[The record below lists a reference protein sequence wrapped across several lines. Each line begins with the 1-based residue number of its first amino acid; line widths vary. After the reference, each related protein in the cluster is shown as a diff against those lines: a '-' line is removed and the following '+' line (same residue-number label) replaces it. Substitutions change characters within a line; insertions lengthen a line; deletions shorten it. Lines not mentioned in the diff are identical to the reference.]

1 MVLQFCGYY
10 YVCGLDGLHYCWYFK
25 AIWGWMLPLSLL
37 WGNRSGY
44 ETLLVSVGLD
54 SAPSTERLPTGQACW
69 KLLGRVVQGW
79 GGAGV
84 LWGWLHFRQKGK
96 GEGCN
101 IQVQFSSHYFAK
113 WVRNPYI
120 QFGSVVCAGNLC
132 TSKLLIQPELLSVL
146 VIRKMCAHKFAY
158 LKCSPLL
165 RKDNKTRGQFSHSTR

>member
-10 YVCGLDGLHYCWYFK
+10 NVCGLDGLHYCWYFK

-37 WGNRSGY
+37 WGKRSGY

-54 SAPSTERLPTGQACW
+54 SAPSTERLPYRPG
-69 KLLGRVVQGW
+69 LLKTVGKSCAGMRRSGSVVGLVAFQTKREGRGLQ
-79 GGAGV
+79 
-84 LWGWLHFRQKGK
+84 H
-96 GEGCN
+96 
-101 IQVQFSSHYFAK
+101 SSSILKSLLCKVGTY
-113 WVRNPYI
+113 PYI